1 MKVEKTMDTIYLE
14 EILEQKL
21 KDIPSTHKVGNLIK
35 EKEIK
40 EWLISPQEVIIEALT
55 YSITDQTLNRIIKA
69 IQKGIIEDLLYLKND
84 LILFTNYA
92 IYIYDNS
99 LTPSQTIEWWRTETV
114 KYDRGYFKFV
124 DHFGSIIGTI
134 QASRF
139 FPPTT
144 DEENSYIYF
153 AENLT
158 NVAFI
163 ATNPLE
169 LVEKNKYEDALK
181 LIDFYIAIKP
191 TMELF
196 SNRALIY
203 YYKTEK
209 TPKNIK
215 GLQKALT
222 QIEITLEQ
230 YKENKECWKLN
241 KYKGHILELMGK
253 ITDSRNAYMEALVE
267 APEEQKYKLQNM
279 IRELEETH
287 ADYWDNYVL
296 KVPYKERKYIM
307 LVEDSKIKN
316 CAVSGIT
323 IFNSSNVPNCINF
336 YDNMPLNN
344 ELYVGHP
351 YNPSVYIPYNQAEDI
366 LFQDKI
372 QEFCYI
378 LQQLGAE
385 EITITCL
392 KGQKINET
400 NNKKEELEVAANA
413 GRFGNASLNIDSSTS
428 NLMDRTSHEQYDV
441 KYVYDPIDMPEMP
454 SETIWYQNQ
463 PKWQRLVQSRIDGN
477 TLEYTECISS
487 KLTFFTSSSEKEDI
501 KAKLKVLMANI
512 EGRSYEEEEK
522 QLKEETETIWRVSV
536 KFRSKKLLQEK
547 SLSRNT
553 ISSTLTDKEKEFL
566 NEVRFCIEDD
576 GIIDN
581 SEQIFLNKTKEKLG
595 LTEER
600 AKELQESILKPQ
612 FTENE
617 KEYINA
623 LSELMIDGQIPESAQ
638 RIVERFRNLY
648 EIDEQR
654 ANEIEKK
661 YAHGL

>member
-1 MKVEKTMDTIYLE
+1 MFFNSEGKKFKNINARTFF
-14 EILEQKL
+14 
-21 KDIPSTHKVGNLIK
+21 P
-35 EKEIK
+35 KEISIYTGVGFSMV
-40 EWLISPQEVIIEALT
+40 LTSVASIAPNPLQLAQENKYSEAIEAVNYYITIDSSIELYVTRAFIYYDRAIKSNDNKNLLQEALT
-55 YSITDQTLNRIIKA
+55 EI
-69 IQKGIIEDLLYLKND
+69 
-84 LILFTNYA
+84 
-92 IYIYDNS
+92 
-99 LTPSQTIEWWRTETV
+99 
-114 KYDRGYFKFV
+114 
-124 DHFGSIIGTI
+124 
-134 QASRF
+134 
-139 FPPTT
+139 
-144 DEENSYIYF
+144 
-153 AENLT
+153 
-158 NVAFI
+158 
-163 ATNPLE
+163 
-169 LVEKNKYEDALK
+169 
-181 LIDFYIAIKP
+181 
-191 TMELF
+191 
-196 SNRALIY
+196 
-203 YYKTEK
+203 EK
-209 TPKNIK
+209 TIDHCKDH
-215 GLQKALT
+215 
-222 QIEITLEQ
+222 E
-230 YKENKECWKLN
+230 ECWKLH
-241 KYKGHILELMGK
+241 KYKGHILELMDK
-253 ITDSRNAYMEALVE
+253 ITDSRNAYMRSLAE
-267 APEEQKYKLQNM
+267 APEEQKYELQNM
-279 IRELEETH
+279 IRELEEAN
-287 ADYWDNYVL
+287 ADLWDNYIL
-296 KVPYKERKYIM
+296 RVPYKERKYIM

-336 YDNMPLNN
+336 YDNMPLSN

-385 EITITCL
+385 EITITSL

-428 NLMDRTSHEQYDV
+428 NLMDRTSHEQYDI

-463 PKWQRLVQSRIDGN
+463 PKWQRLAQSRIDGN

-512 EGRSYEEEEK
+512 EGKSYEEEEK

-553 ISSTLTDKEKEFL
+553 ISSTLTEKEKEFL

-581 SEQIFLNKTKEKLG
+581 SEQIFLNKTREKLG

-638 RIVERFRNLY
+638 RIVERYRKLY
-648 EIDEQR
+648 EVSSQR
-654 ANEIEKK
+654 AEELELYINIK
-661 YAHGL
+661 

>member
-1 MKVEKTMDTIYLE
+1 MDTTSLTKRLKIEIDGWPSLGGNEISKEDIRNTKERLGPKE
-14 EILEQKL
+14 E
-21 KDIPSTHKVGNLIK
+21 
-35 EKEIK
+35 
-40 EWLISPQEVIIEALT
+40 
-55 YSITDQTLNRIIKA
+55 IIKA
-69 IQKGIIEDLLYLKND
+69 FGLNLFSFSVSL
-84 LILFTNYA
+84 LFTNYA
-92 IYIYDNS
+92 IYIKDIQNKTEDIIRWWEITKVSYENEHFMFFNS
-99 LTPSQTIEWWRTETV
+99 EGKNFKNINARTFFPKEISIYTGVGFSGDLTSVASIAPNPLQLAQENKYSEAIEAVNYYITIES
-114 KYDRGYFKFV
+114 
-124 DHFGSIIGTI
+124 SIELYVT
-134 QASRF
+134 R
-139 FPPTT
+139 
-144 DEENSYIYF
+144 
-153 AENLT
+153 
-158 NVAFI
+158 AFI
-163 ATNPLE
+163 YYD
-169 LVEKNKYEDALK
+169 K
-181 LIDFYIAIKP
+181 AIK
-191 TMELF
+191 
-196 SNRALIY
+196 SNDNKNLLQEALTEI
-203 YYKTEK
+203 EK
-209 TPKNIK
+209 TIDYCKDH
-215 GLQKALT
+215 
-222 QIEITLEQ
+222 E
-230 YKENKECWKLN
+230 ECWKLH

-253 ITDSRNAYMEALVE
+253 ITDSRNAYMKSLAE
-267 APEEQKYKLQNM
+267 APEEQKYELQN
-279 IRELEETH
+279 RTTKLEEAN
-287 ADYWDNYVL
+287 ADLWDNYIL
-296 KVPYKERKYIM
+296 RVPYKERKYIM

-385 EITITCL
+385 EITITSL
-392 KGQKINET
+392 KGRKINET
-400 NNKKEELEVAANA
+400 NNKKEEVEVAANA

-463 PKWQRLVQSRIDGN
+463 PKWQRLAQSRIDGN

-512 EGRSYEEEEK
+512 EGRSYKEEEK

-547 SLSRNT
+547 SQSRNT
-553 ISSTLTDKEKEFL
+553 ISSTLTDTEKEFL

-576 GIIDN
+576 GVIDN
-581 SEQIFLNKTKEKLG
+581 SEQIFLNKTREKFG

-600 AKELQESILKPQ
+600 AKELQESLLKPQ

>member
-1 MKVEKTMDTIYLE
+1 MDTTSLTKRLKIEIDGWPSLGGIEISKEDIRNTKERLGPKE
-14 EILEQKL
+14 E
-21 KDIPSTHKVGNLIK
+21 
-35 EKEIK
+35 
-40 EWLISPQEVIIEALT
+40 
-55 YSITDQTLNRIIKA
+55 IIKA
-69 IQKGIIEDLLYLKND
+69 FRPFFFVS
-84 LILFTNYA
+84 ILFTNYA
-92 IYIYDNS
+92 IYIIDILNNTEDIIRWWEITKVSYENEHFMFFNS
-99 LTPSQTIEWWRTETV
+99 EGKNFKSINVGIFFPKGISISTGVDISEGLTSVASIANPLQLAQENKYSEAIEAVNYYITIDSSIELYVIRAFIH
-114 KYDRGYFKFV
+114 YDRAIKSN
-124 DHFGSIIGTI
+124 D
-134 QASRF
+134 
-139 FPPTT
+139 
-144 DEENSYIYF
+144 N
-153 AENLT
+153 ENL
-158 NVAFI
+158 
-163 ATNPLE
+163 LQE
-169 LVEKNKYEDALK
+169 ALTE
-181 LIDFYIAIKP
+181 I
-191 TMELF
+191 
-196 SNRALIY
+196 
-203 YYKTEK
+203 EK
-209 TPKNIK
+209 TIDHCKNH
-215 GLQKALT
+215 
-222 QIEITLEQ
+222 
-230 YKENKECWKLN
+230 KECWELH

-253 ITDSRNAYMEALVE
+253 TTNSRNAYMKSLAE
-267 APEEQKYKLQNM
+267 APEEQKYELQNR
-279 IRELEETH
+279 ITKLEKANT
-287 ADYWDNYVL
+287 DLWNNYVL

-323 IFNSSNVPNCINF
+323 IFKSSNVPDCINF

-385 EITITCL
+385 EITITSL
-392 KGQKINET
+392 KGRKINET

-441 KYVYDPIDMPEMP
+441 KYVYDPIDMPKVP

-463 PKWQRLVQSRIDGN
+463 PKWQRLAQSRIDGN

-522 QLKEETETIWRVSV
+522 QLREETETIWRVSV
-536 KFRSKKLLQEK
+536 KFRSKNLLQEK
-547 SLSRNT
+547 SQSRNT
-553 ISSTLTDKEKEFL
+553 ISSTLTYKEKEFL

-581 SEQIFLNKTKEKLG
+581 SEQIFLNKTREKLG

-600 AKELQESILKPQ
+600 AKELQESLLKPQ

-638 RIVERFRNLY
+638 RIVERFRNHLY

-654 ANEIEKK
+654 ANEIEKRLL
-661 YAHGL
+661 YEP

>member
-1 MKVEKTMDTIYLE
+1 
-14 EILEQKL
+14 
-21 KDIPSTHKVGNLIK
+21 
-35 EKEIK
+35 
-40 EWLISPQEVIIEALT
+40 
-55 YSITDQTLNRIIKA
+55 
-69 IQKGIIEDLLYLKND
+69 
-84 LILFTNYA
+84 
-92 IYIYDNS
+92 
-99 LTPSQTIEWWRTETV
+99 
-114 KYDRGYFKFV
+114 
-124 DHFGSIIGTI
+124 
-134 QASRF
+134 
-139 FPPTT
+139 
-144 DEENSYIYF
+144 
-153 AENLT
+153 
-158 NVAFI
+158 
-163 ATNPLE
+163 
-169 LVEKNKYEDALK
+169 
-181 LIDFYIAIKP
+181 
-191 TMELF
+191 MELF

-203 YYKTEK
+203 YDRAIKSNDNKNLLQEALTEIEK
-209 TPKNIK
+209 TIDHCKDH
-215 GLQKALT
+215 
-222 QIEITLEQ
+222 E
-230 YKENKECWKLN
+230 ECWKLH

-253 ITDSRNAYMEALVE
+253 ITDSRNAYMKSLAE
-267 APEEQKYKLQNM
+267 APEEQKYELQNM
-279 IRELEETH
+279 IRELEEAN
-287 ADYWDNYVL
+287 ADLWDNYIL
-296 KVPYKERKYIM
+296 RVPYKERKYIM

-336 YDNMPLNN
+336 YDNMPLIN

-385 EITITCL
+385 EITITSL
-392 KGQKINET
+392 KGRKINET

-428 NLMDRTSHEQYDV
+428 NLMDRTSHEQYDI

-463 PKWQRLVQSRIDGN
+463 PKWQRLAQSRIDGN

-553 ISSTLTDKEKEFL
+553 ISSTLTEKEKEFL

-581 SEQIFLNKTKEKLG
+581 SEQIFLNKTREKFG

-600 AKELQESILKPQ
+600 AKELQESLLKPQ

-638 RIVERFRNLY
+638 RIIERYRKLY
-648 EIDEQR
+648 EVSSQR
-654 ANEIEKK
+654 AEELELYINIK
-661 YAHGL
+661 

>member
-1 MKVEKTMDTIYLE
+1 MLKNCKLQIMDTTSLTKRLKIEIDGWPSLGGIEISKEDIRNTKERLGPKE
-14 EILEQKL
+14 E
-21 KDIPSTHKVGNLIK
+21 
-35 EKEIK
+35 
-40 EWLISPQEVIIEALT
+40 
-55 YSITDQTLNRIIKA
+55 IIKA
-69 IQKGIIEDLLYLKND
+69 FRPFFFVS
-84 LILFTNYA
+84 ILFTNYA
-92 IYIYDNS
+92 IYIIDILNNTEDIIRWWEITKVSYENEHFMFFNS
-99 LTPSQTIEWWRTETV
+99 EGKNFKSINVGIFFPKGISISTGVDISEGLTSVASIANPLQLAQENKYSEAIEAVNYYITIDSSIELYVIRAFIH
-114 KYDRGYFKFV
+114 YDRAIKSN
-124 DHFGSIIGTI
+124 D
-134 QASRF
+134 
-139 FPPTT
+139 
-144 DEENSYIYF
+144 N
-153 AENLT
+153 ENL
-158 NVAFI
+158 
-163 ATNPLE
+163 LQE
-169 LVEKNKYEDALK
+169 ALTE
-181 LIDFYIAIKP
+181 I
-191 TMELF
+191 
-196 SNRALIY
+196 
-203 YYKTEK
+203 EK
-209 TPKNIK
+209 TIDHCKNH
-215 GLQKALT
+215 
-222 QIEITLEQ
+222 
-230 YKENKECWKLN
+230 KECWELH

-253 ITDSRNAYMEALVE
+253 TTNSRNAYMKSLAE
-267 APEEQKYKLQNM
+267 APEEQKYELQNR
-279 IRELEETH
+279 ITKLEKANT
-287 ADYWDNYVL
+287 DLWNNYVL

-323 IFNSSNVPNCINF
+323 IFKSSNVPDCINF

-385 EITITCL
+385 EITITSL
-392 KGQKINET
+392 KGRKINET

-441 KYVYDPIDMPEMP
+441 KYVYDPIDMPKVP

-463 PKWQRLVQSRIDGN
+463 PKWQRLAQSRIDGN
-477 TLEYTECISS
+477 TLEWTECISS

-547 SLSRNT
+547 SQSRNT
-553 ISSTLTDKEKEFL
+553 ISSTLTYKEKEFL

-581 SEQIFLNKTKEKLG
+581 SEQIFLNKTREKLG

-600 AKELQESILKPQ
+600 AKELKESLLKPQ

-638 RIVERFRNLY
+638 RIVERFRNHLY

-654 ANEIEKK
+654 ANEIEKRLL
-661 YAHGL
+661 YEP

>member
-1 MKVEKTMDTIYLE
+1 MDTTSLTKRLKIEIDGWPSLGGNEISKEDIRNTKERLGPKE
-14 EILEQKL
+14 E
-21 KDIPSTHKVGNLIK
+21 
-35 EKEIK
+35 
-40 EWLISPQEVIIEALT
+40 
-55 YSITDQTLNRIIKA
+55 IIKA
-69 IQKGIIEDLLYLKND
+69 FGLNLFSFSVSL
-84 LILFTNYA
+84 LFTNYA
-92 IYIYDNS
+92 IYIKDIQNKTEDIIRWWEITKVSYENEHFMFFNS
-99 LTPSQTIEWWRTETV
+99 EGKNFKNINVRTFFPKEISIYTGVGFSGDLTSVASIAPNPLQLAQENKYSEAIEAVNYYITIES
-114 KYDRGYFKFV
+114 
-124 DHFGSIIGTI
+124 SIELYVT
-134 QASRF
+134 R
-139 FPPTT
+139 
-144 DEENSYIYF
+144 
-153 AENLT
+153 
-158 NVAFI
+158 AFI
-163 ATNPLE
+163 YYD
-169 LVEKNKYEDALK
+169 K
-181 LIDFYIAIKP
+181 AIK
-191 TMELF
+191 
-196 SNRALIY
+196 SNDNKNLLQEALTEI
-203 YYKTEK
+203 EK
-209 TPKNIK
+209 TIDYCKDH
-215 GLQKALT
+215 
-222 QIEITLEQ
+222 E
-230 YKENKECWKLN
+230 ECWKLH
-241 KYKGHILELMGK
+241 KYKGHLLELMGK
-253 ITDSRNAYMEALVE
+253 ITDSRNAYMKSLAE
-267 APEEQKYKLQNM
+267 APEEQKYELQN
-279 IRELEETH
+279 RTTKLEEAN
-287 ADYWDNYVL
+287 ADLWDNYIL
-296 KVPYKERKYIM
+296 RVPYKERKYIM

-385 EITITCL
+385 EITITSL
-392 KGQKINET
+392 KGRKINET
-400 NNKKEELEVAANA
+400 NNKKEEVEVAANA

-441 KYVYDPIDMPEMP
+441 KYVYDPIDMPKVP

-463 PKWQRLVQSRIDGN
+463 PKWQRIVQSRIDGN
-477 TLEYTECISS
+477 TLEWTECISS
-487 KLTFFTSSSEKEDI
+487 KLKFFTSSSEKEDI

-522 QLKEETETIWRVSV
+522 QLREETETIWRVSV

-547 SLSRNT
+547 SQSRNT
-553 ISSTLTDKEKEFL
+553 ISSTLTDTEKEFL

-576 GIIDN
+576 GVIDN
-581 SEQIFLNKTKEKLG
+581 SEQIFLNKTREKFG

-600 AKELQESILKPQ
+600 AKELQESLLKPQ

>member
-1 MKVEKTMDTIYLE
+1 MDTTSLTKRLKIEIDGWPSLGGLE
-14 EILEQKL
+14 ASKE
-21 KDIPSTHKVGNLIK
+21 DIRTIK
-35 EKEIK
+35 EVLGSKE
-40 EWLISPQEVIIEALT
+40 
-55 YSITDQTLNRIIKA
+55 DIIKVFS
-69 IQKGIIEDLLYLKND
+69 LYNTS
-84 LILFTNYA
+84 LIHNYLFFTNYA
-92 IYIYDNS
+92 IYIRDIRHKTRDIIRWWEITKVSYENEYFMFLNS
-99 LTPSQTIEWWRTETV
+99 EGKIFKNINVRTFFPKEISISTGVCFSEGLTSVASIAPNPLQLAQENKYSEAIEAVNYYTTIDQSIELYLTRAFIY
-114 KYDRGYFKFV
+114 YDR
-124 DHFGSIIGTI
+124 
-134 QASRF
+134 
-139 FPPTT
+139 
-144 DEENSYIYF
+144 
-153 AENLT
+153 
-158 NVAFI
+158 
-163 ATNPLE
+163 
-169 LVEKNKYEDALK
+169 
-181 LIDFYIAIKP
+181 AIK
-191 TMELF
+191 
-196 SNRALIY
+196 SNDNKNLLQEALTEI
-203 YYKTEK
+203 EK
-209 TPKNIK
+209 TIDYCKDH
-215 GLQKALT
+215 
-222 QIEITLEQ
+222 E
-230 YKENKECWKLN
+230 ECWKLH

-253 ITDSRNAYMEALVE
+253 ITDSRNAYIKSLAE

-279 IRELEETH
+279 IRELEEAN
-287 ADYWDNYVL
+287 ADLWDNYIL
-296 KVPYKERKYIM
+296 RVPYKERKYIM

-372 QEFCYI
+372 QELCYI

-385 EITITCL
+385 EITITSL
-392 KGQKINET
+392 KGRKINET

-428 NLMDRTSHEQYDV
+428 NLMDSTSHEQYDV

-512 EGRSYEEEEK
+512 EGRIYEEEEK
-522 QLKEETETIWRVSV
+522 QLREETETIWRVSV

-547 SLSRNT
+547 SQSRNT
-553 ISSTLTDKEKEFL
+553 ISSTLTEKEKEFL

-576 GIIDN
+576 DIIDN
-581 SEQIFLNKTKEKLG
+581 SEQIFLNKTREKLG

-654 ANEIEKK
+654 ANEIEKRLL
-661 YAHGL
+661 YGL

>member
-1 MKVEKTMDTIYLE
+1 MDTIYFQEL
-14 EILEQKL
+14 LEQTL
-21 KDIPSTHKVGNLIK
+21 EDIPSTFKIGKNIK
-35 EKEIK
+35 ENETI
-40 EWLISPQEVIIEALT
+40 EWLSSTQEVIIEAFRDPNTFLSLN
-55 YSITDQTLNRIIKA
+55 SIMTA
-69 IQKGIIEDLLYLKND
+69 HQKCIIESLDLLKKN

-99 LTPSQTIEWWRTETV
+99 LKISQTIEWWRTETV

-134 QASRF
+134 QASRL
-139 FPPTT
+139 FPPTP
-144 DEENSYIYF
+144 DEENSYKYF
-153 AENLT
+153 AEGFT

-163 ATNPLE
+163 APNPLE
-169 LVEKNKYEDALK
+169 IAEKNKYEYALK
-181 LIDFYIAIKP
+181 LIDLYIGIKP
-191 TMELF
+191 TIE
-196 SNRALIY
+196 NYICRALIY
-203 YYKTEK
+203 YYKTGK
-209 TPKNIK
+209 TSKNIEE
-215 GLQKALT
+215 LQKVLSL
-222 QIEITLEQ
+222 IEIALE
-230 YKENKECWKLN
+230 ENKECWKLH
-241 KYKGHILELMGK
+241 KYKGQILELMEK
-253 ITDSRNAYMEALVE
+253 IIASRNAYMESLVK
-267 APEEQKYKLQNM
+267 APKDQKYELQKK
-279 IRELEETH
+279 ITELEEANT
-287 ADYWDNYVL
+287 DLWDNYVL

-385 EITITCL
+385 EITITSL
-392 KGQKINET
+392 KGRKVNEI

-441 KYVYDPIDMPEMP
+441 KYVYDPINMPEMP

-522 QLKEETETIWRVSV
+522 QLREETETIWRVSV
-536 KFRSKKLLQEK
+536 KFRSKKLLQK
-547 SLSRNT
+547 D
-553 ISSTLTDKEKEFL
+553 TLPQPNSATALTNNEEEFL
-566 NEVRFCIEDD
+566 NEVRFCLDND
-576 GIIDN
+576 GIID
-581 SEQIFLNKTKEKLG
+581 SEEQVYLDKVSQKLG
-595 LTEER
+595 LTQTK
-600 AKELQESILKPQ
+600 AQELQNSLISPQ
-612 FTENE
+612 LTDNE
-617 KEYINA
+617 KEYIETISK
-623 LSELMIDGQIPESAQ
+623 LTIDGKIPPSSQ
-638 RIVERFRNLY
+638 RIVERYRELY
-648 EIDEQR
+648 KVSSQR
-654 ANEIEKK
+654 AEELELYINK
-661 YAHGL
+661 

>member
-1 MKVEKTMDTIYLE
+1 MDTTSLTKRLKIEIDGWPSLGGNEISKEDIRNTKERLGPKE
-14 EILEQKL
+14 E
-21 KDIPSTHKVGNLIK
+21 
-35 EKEIK
+35 
-40 EWLISPQEVIIEALT
+40 
-55 YSITDQTLNRIIKA
+55 IIKA
-69 IQKGIIEDLLYLKND
+69 FGLNLFSFSVSL
-84 LILFTNYA
+84 LFTNYA
-92 IYIYDNS
+92 IYIKDIQNKTEDIIRWWEITKVSYENEHFMFFNS
-99 LTPSQTIEWWRTETV
+99 EGKNFKNINVRTFFPKEISIYTGVGFSGDLTSVASIAPNPLQLAQENKYSEAIEAVNYYITIES
-114 KYDRGYFKFV
+114 
-124 DHFGSIIGTI
+124 SIELYVT
-134 QASRF
+134 R
-139 FPPTT
+139 
-144 DEENSYIYF
+144 
-153 AENLT
+153 
-158 NVAFI
+158 AFI
-163 ATNPLE
+163 YYD
-169 LVEKNKYEDALK
+169 K
-181 LIDFYIAIKP
+181 AIK
-191 TMELF
+191 
-196 SNRALIY
+196 SNDNKNLLQEALTEI
-203 YYKTEK
+203 EK
-209 TPKNIK
+209 TIDYCKDH
-215 GLQKALT
+215 
-222 QIEITLEQ
+222 E
-230 YKENKECWKLN
+230 ECWKLH
-241 KYKGHILELMGK
+241 KYKGHLLELMGK
-253 ITDSRNAYMEALVE
+253 ITDSRNAYMKSLAE
-267 APEEQKYKLQNM
+267 APEEQKYELQN
-279 IRELEETH
+279 RTTKLEEAN
-287 ADYWDNYVL
+287 ADLWDNYIL
-296 KVPYKERKYIM
+296 RVPYKERKYIM

-336 YDNMPLNN
+336 YENMPLNN

-385 EITITCL
+385 EITITSL
-392 KGQKINET
+392 KGRKVNEI

-441 KYVYDPIDMPEMP
+441 KYVYDPIDMPKVP

-463 PKWQRLVQSRIDGN
+463 SKWQSIALSRIEGN
-477 TLEYTECISS
+477 TLECNECISS
-487 KLTFFTSSSEKEDI
+487 KSISFTTSSEKEDI

-512 EGRSYEEEEK
+512 EGRSYKEEEK

-547 SLSRNT
+547 SQSRNT
-553 ISSTLTDKEKEFL
+553 ISSTLTDTEKEFL

-576 GIIDN
+576 GVIDN
-581 SEQIFLNKTKEKLG
+581 SEQIFLNKTREKFG

-600 AKELQESILKPQ
+600 AKELQESLLKPQ

>member
-1 MKVEKTMDTIYLE
+1 MDTTSLTKRLKIEIDGWPSLGGIEISKEDIRNTKERLGPKE
-14 EILEQKL
+14 E
-21 KDIPSTHKVGNLIK
+21 
-35 EKEIK
+35 
-40 EWLISPQEVIIEALT
+40 
-55 YSITDQTLNRIIKA
+55 IIKA
-69 IQKGIIEDLLYLKND
+69 FGLNLFSFSVSL
-84 LILFTNYA
+84 LFTNYA
-92 IYIYDNS
+92 IYIKDIQNKTEDIIRWWEITKVSYENEHFMFFNS
-99 LTPSQTIEWWRTETV
+99 EGKNFKNINVRTFFPKEISIYTGVGFSMVLTSVASIAPNPLQLAQENKYSEAIEAVNYYITIESSIELYVTRAFIY
-114 KYDRGYFKFV
+114 YDR
-124 DHFGSIIGTI
+124 
-134 QASRF
+134 
-139 FPPTT
+139 
-144 DEENSYIYF
+144 
-153 AENLT
+153 
-158 NVAFI
+158 
-163 ATNPLE
+163 
-169 LVEKNKYEDALK
+169 
-181 LIDFYIAIKP
+181 AIK
-191 TMELF
+191 
-196 SNRALIY
+196 SNDNKNLLQEALTEI
-203 YYKTEK
+203 EK
-209 TPKNIK
+209 TIDHCKDH
-215 GLQKALT
+215 
-222 QIEITLEQ
+222 E
-230 YKENKECWKLN
+230 ECWKLH
-241 KYKGHILELMGK
+241 KYKGHILELMDK
-253 ITDSRNAYMEALVE
+253 ITDSRNAYMRSLAE

-279 IRELEETH
+279 IREFEEAN
-287 ADYWDNYVL
+287 ADLWDNYIL
-296 KVPYKERKYIM
+296 RVPYKERKYIM
-307 LVEDSKIKN
+307 LVEDSNIKK

-385 EITITCL
+385 EITITSL
-392 KGQKINET
+392 KGRKINET

-463 PKWQRLVQSRIDGN
+463 PKWQRLAQSRIDGN

-522 QLKEETETIWRVSV
+522 QLREETETIWRVSV

-547 SLSRNT
+547 SQSRNT
-553 ISSTLTDKEKEFL
+553 ISSTLIYKEKEFL

-581 SEQIFLNKTKEKLG
+581 SEQIFLNKTREKLG

-600 AKELQESILKPQ
+600 AKELQESLLKPQ

-623 LSELMIDGQIPESAQ
+623 LSELMTDGQIPESAQ

>member
-1 MKVEKTMDTIYLE
+1 MDTIYFQEL
-14 EILEQKL
+14 LEQTL
-21 KDIPSTHKVGNLIK
+21 EDIPSTFKIGKNIKGNETI
-35 EKEIK
+35 
-40 EWLISPQEVIIEALT
+40 EWLSSTQEVIIEAFRDPNTFLSLN
-55 YSITDQTLNRIIKA
+55 SIITA
-69 IQKGIIEDLLYLKND
+69 HQKFIIESLDLLKKN

-99 LTPSQTIEWWRTETV
+99 LKLSQTIEWWRTETV

-144 DEENSYIYF
+144 DEENSCIYF

-169 LVEKNKYEDALK
+169 LVEKNKYKDALK

-253 ITDSRNAYMEALVE
+253 NAASRNAYMEALVE

-307 LVEDSKIKN
+307 LVEDSKIKK

-385 EITITCL
+385 EITITSL
-392 KGQKINET
+392 KGRKINET

-441 KYVYDPIDMPEMP
+441 KYVYDPINMPEMP

-522 QLKEETETIWRVSV
+522 QLREETETIWRVSV
-536 KFRSKKLLQEK
+536 KFRSKKLLQK
-547 SLSRNT
+547 DTLPQPN
-553 ISSTLTDKEKEFL
+553 STTALTNNEDEFL
-566 NEVRFCIEDD
+566 NEVRFCLDND
-576 GIIDN
+576 GIID
-581 SEQIFLNKTKEKLG
+581 SEEQVYLDKVSQKLG
-595 LTEER
+595 LTQTK
-600 AKELQESILKPQ
+600 AQELQNSLISPQ
-612 FTENE
+612 LTDNE
-617 KEYINA
+617 KKYIETI
-623 LSELMIDGQIPESAQ
+623 SELTIDGKIPPSSL
-638 RIVERFRNLY
+638 RIVERYRKLY
-648 EIDEQR
+648 EVSSQR
-654 ANEIEKK
+654 AEELELYINLK
-661 YAHGL
+661 

>member
-1 MKVEKTMDTIYLE
+1 MDTIYFQEL
-14 EILEQKL
+14 LEQTL
-21 KDIPSTHKVGNLIK
+21 EDIPSTFKIGKNIK
-35 EKEIK
+35 ENETI
-40 EWLISPQEVIIEALT
+40 EWLSSTQEVIIEAFRDPNTFLSLN
-55 YSITDQTLNRIIKA
+55 SIMTA
-69 IQKGIIEDLLYLKND
+69 HQKCIIESLDLLKKN

-99 LTPSQTIEWWRTETV
+99 LKISQTIEWWRTETV

-134 QASRF
+134 QASRL
-139 FPPTT
+139 FPPTP
-144 DEENSYIYF
+144 DEENSYKYF
-153 AENLT
+153 AEGFT

-163 ATNPLE
+163 APNPLE
-169 LVEKNKYEDALK
+169 IAEKNKYEYALK
-181 LIDFYIAIKP
+181 LIDLYIEIKP
-191 TMELF
+191 TIE
-196 SNRALIY
+196 NYICRALIY
-203 YYKTEK
+203 YYKTGK
-209 TPKNIK
+209 TSKNIEE
-215 GLQKALT
+215 LQKVLCL
-222 QIEITLEQ
+222 IEIALE
-230 YKENKECWKLN
+230 ENKECWKLH
-241 KYKGHILELMGK
+241 KYKGQILELMEK
-253 ITDSRNAYMEALVE
+253 IIASRNAYMESLVK
-267 APEEQKYKLQNM
+267 APKDQKYELQKK
-279 IRELEETH
+279 ITELEEAN
-287 ADYWDNYVL
+287 ADLWDNYVL

-307 LVEDSKIKN
+307 LVEDSNIKN

-344 ELYVGHP
+344 ELYIGHP

-385 EITITCL
+385 EITITSL

-413 GRFGNASLNIDSSTS
+413 GRFGNASLNVDSSTS

-441 KYVYDPIDMPEMP
+441 KYVYDPIDMPKVP

-463 PKWQRLVQSRIDGN
+463 SKWQSIALSRIEGN
-477 TLEYTECISS
+477 TLECNECISS
-487 KLTFFTSSSEKEDI
+487 KSISFTTSSEKEDI

-512 EGRSYEEEEK
+512 EGRIYDEKEK
-522 QLKEETETIWRVSV
+522 QLREETETIWRVSV
-536 KFRSKKLLQEK
+536 KFRSKNLLQEK
-547 SLSRNT
+547 SQSRNT
-553 ISSTLTDKEKEFL
+553 ISSTLTYKEKEFL

-581 SEQIFLNKTKEKLG
+581 SEQIFLNKTREKLG

-600 AKELQESILKPQ
+600 AKELQESLLKPQ

>member
-1 MKVEKTMDTIYLE
+1 MDTIYFQEL
-14 EILEQKL
+14 LEQTL
-21 KDIPSTHKVGNLIK
+21 EDIPSTFKIGKNIK
-35 EKEIK
+35 ENETI
-40 EWLISPQEVIIEALT
+40 EWLSSTQEVIIEAFRDPNTFLSLN
-55 YSITDQTLNRIIKA
+55 SIMTA
-69 IQKGIIEDLLYLKND
+69 HQKCIIESLDLLKKN

-99 LTPSQTIEWWRTETV
+99 LKISQTIEWWRTETV

-134 QASRF
+134 QASRL
-139 FPPTT
+139 FPPTP
-144 DEENSYIYF
+144 DEENSYKYF
-153 AENLT
+153 AEGFT

-163 ATNPLE
+163 APNPLE
-169 LVEKNKYEDALK
+169 IAEKNKYEYALK
-181 LIDFYIAIKP
+181 LIDLYIGIKP
-191 TMELF
+191 TIE
-196 SNRALIY
+196 NYICRALIY
-203 YYKTEK
+203 YYKTGK
-209 TPKNIK
+209 TSKNIEE
-215 GLQKALT
+215 LQKVLSL
-222 QIEITLEQ
+222 IEIALE
-230 YKENKECWKLN
+230 ENKECWKLH
-241 KYKGHILELMGK
+241 KYKGQILELMEK
-253 ITDSRNAYMEALVE
+253 IIASRNAYMESLVK
-267 APEEQKYKLQNM
+267 APKDQKYELQKK
-279 IRELEETH
+279 ITELEEANT
-287 ADYWDNYVL
+287 DLWDNYVL

-385 EITITCL
+385 EITITSL
-392 KGQKINET
+392 KGRKINET

-463 PKWQRLVQSRIDGN
+463 PKWQRLAQSRIDGN

-536 KFRSKKLLQEK
+536 KFRSKKLLQK
-547 SLSRNT
+547 D
-553 ISSTLTDKEKEFL
+553 TLPQPNSATALTNNEDEFL
-566 NEVRFCIEDD
+566 NEVRFCLDND
-576 GIIDN
+576 GIID
-581 SEQIFLNKTKEKLG
+581 SEEQGYLDKVSQKLG
-595 LTEER
+595 LTQTK
-600 AKELQESILKPQ
+600 AQELQNSLISPQ
-612 FTENE
+612 LTDNE
-617 KEYINA
+617 KEYIETI
-623 LSELMIDGQIPESAQ
+623 SELTIDGKIPPSSQ
-638 RIVERFRNLY
+638 RIVEKYRELY
-648 EIDEQR
+648 KVSSQR
-654 ANEIEKK
+654 AEELELYINK
-661 YAHGL
+661 

>member
-1 MKVEKTMDTIYLE
+1 MDTTSLTKRLKIEIDGWPSLGGNEISKEDIRNTKERLGPKE
-14 EILEQKL
+14 E
-21 KDIPSTHKVGNLIK
+21 
-35 EKEIK
+35 
-40 EWLISPQEVIIEALT
+40 
-55 YSITDQTLNRIIKA
+55 IIKA
-69 IQKGIIEDLLYLKND
+69 FGLNLFSFSVSL
-84 LILFTNYA
+84 LFTNYA
-92 IYIYDNS
+92 IYIKDIQNKTEDIIRWWEITKVSYENEHFMFFNS
-99 LTPSQTIEWWRTETV
+99 EGKNFKNINVRTFFPKEISIYTGVGFSGDLTSVASIAPNPLQLAQENKYSEAIEAVNYYITIES
-114 KYDRGYFKFV
+114 
-124 DHFGSIIGTI
+124 SIELYVT
-134 QASRF
+134 R
-139 FPPTT
+139 
-144 DEENSYIYF
+144 
-153 AENLT
+153 
-158 NVAFI
+158 AFI
-163 ATNPLE
+163 YYD
-169 LVEKNKYEDALK
+169 K
-181 LIDFYIAIKP
+181 AIK
-191 TMELF
+191 
-196 SNRALIY
+196 SNDNKNLLQEALTEI
-203 YYKTEK
+203 EK
-209 TPKNIK
+209 TIDYCKDH
-215 GLQKALT
+215 
-222 QIEITLEQ
+222 E
-230 YKENKECWKLN
+230 ECWKLH
-241 KYKGHILELMGK
+241 KYKGHLLELMGK
-253 ITDSRNAYMEALVE
+253 ITDSRNAYMKSLAE
-267 APEEQKYKLQNM
+267 APEEQKYELQN
-279 IRELEETH
+279 RTTKLEEAN
-287 ADYWDNYVL
+287 ADLWDNYIL
-296 KVPYKERKYIM
+296 RVPYKERKYIM

-385 EITITCL
+385 EITITSL
-392 KGQKINET
+392 KGRKVNEI

-441 KYVYDPIDMPEMP
+441 KYVYDPINMPEMP

-487 KLTFFTSSSEKEDI
+487 KLKFFTSSSEKEDI

-512 EGRSYEEEEK
+512 EGRSYKEEEK

-547 SLSRNT
+547 SQSRNT
-553 ISSTLTDKEKEFL
+553 ISSTLTDTEKEFL

-576 GIIDN
+576 GVIDN
-581 SEQIFLNKTKEKLG
+581 SEQIFLNKTREKFG

-600 AKELQESILKPQ
+600 AKELQESLLKPQ

>member
-1 MKVEKTMDTIYLE
+1 MGGIEISKEDIRNTKERLGPKE
-14 EILEQKL
+14 E
-21 KDIPSTHKVGNLIK
+21 
-35 EKEIK
+35 
-40 EWLISPQEVIIEALT
+40 
-55 YSITDQTLNRIIKA
+55 IIKA
-69 IQKGIIEDLLYLKND
+69 FGLNLFSFSVSL
-84 LILFTNYA
+84 LFTNYA
-92 IYIYDNS
+92 IYIKDIQNKTEDIIRWWEITKVSYENEHFMFFNS
-99 LTPSQTIEWWRTETV
+99 EGKNFKNINVRTFFPKEISIYTGVGFSMVLTSVASIAPNPLQLAQENKYSEAIEAVNYYITIESSIELYVTRAFIY
-114 KYDRGYFKFV
+114 YDR
-124 DHFGSIIGTI
+124 
-134 QASRF
+134 
-139 FPPTT
+139 
-144 DEENSYIYF
+144 
-153 AENLT
+153 
-158 NVAFI
+158 
-163 ATNPLE
+163 
-169 LVEKNKYEDALK
+169 
-181 LIDFYIAIKP
+181 AIK
-191 TMELF
+191 
-196 SNRALIY
+196 SNDNKNLLQEALTEI
-203 YYKTEK
+203 EK
-209 TPKNIK
+209 TIDHCKDH
-215 GLQKALT
+215 
-222 QIEITLEQ
+222 E
-230 YKENKECWKLN
+230 ECWKLH
-241 KYKGHILELMGK
+241 KYKGHILELMDK
-253 ITDSRNAYMEALVE
+253 ITDSRNAYMRSLAE

-279 IRELEETH
+279 IREFEEAN
-287 ADYWDNYVL
+287 ADLWDNYIL
-296 KVPYKERKYIM
+296 RVPYKERKYIM
-307 LVEDSKIKN
+307 LVEDSNIKK

-385 EITITCL
+385 EITITSL
-392 KGQKINET
+392 KGRKINET

-463 PKWQRLVQSRIDGN
+463 PKWQRLAQSRIDGN

-522 QLKEETETIWRVSV
+522 QLREETETIWRVSV

-547 SLSRNT
+547 SQSRNT
-553 ISSTLTDKEKEFL
+553 ISSTLTYKEKEFL
-566 NEVRFCIEDD
+566 NEVRLCIEDD

-581 SEQIFLNKTKEKLG
+581 SEQIFLNKTREKLG

-600 AKELQESILKPQ
+600 AKELQESLLKPQ

-623 LSELMIDGQIPESAQ
+623 LSELMTDGQIPESAQ